1 MNTIKRQIAIIILCF
16 IFALIAFVVGLWIF
30 GLWHNEW
37 SGYNAGAKM
46 AISDGLCNI
55 AVMPILGNIIPYAG
69 ADNDGSGNEMS
80 PSINPDDFLEIVSM
94 AERDKDILGF
104 FLRID
109 SGGGSPV
116 ASETIANAVK
126 NISLPTVALI
136 REIGASGAYLI
147 ATGADGIIASPFSD
161 IGSIGMTMSYLEN
174 TEKNAKNGLRYV
186 SLASARFKDYGS
198 PDKPLTF
205 AERSLLERDL
215 KIYHDHFVKMVS
227 KNRNL
232 PIEQVAKIA
241 DGSSMP
247 GALALENKLIDF
259 LGDQETARDWFAE
272 KLEISSKEVIFCE

>member
-1 MNTIKRQIAIIILCF
+1 MTTMKQEIKIIALRVVV
-16 IFALIAFVVGLWIF
+16 ALIAFYVGLWIF
-30 GLWHNEW
+30 GLWHNRW
-37 SGYNAGAKM
+37 SGYNASLT
-46 AISDGLCNI
+46 ISDGECNI
-55 AVMPILGNIIPYAG
+55 AVIPIMGDIIPYAG
-69 ADNDGSGNEMS
+69 ADQDGNWSEMPPSTNADDVLATLYKAENET
-80 PSINPDDFLEIVSM
+80 N
-94 AERDKDILGF
+94 ILGIF
-104 FLRID
+104 VRID
-109 SGGGSPV
+109 SSGGSAV
-116 ASETIANAVK
+116 ASEI
-126 NISLPTVALI
+126 ISNGFKRSLLPVATFI
-136 REIGASGAYLI
+136 REGANSGAYLA
-147 ATGADGIIASPFSD
+147 ATGANTIIASSFSE
-161 IGSIGMTMSYLEN
+161 IGSIGVNMSYLDK
-174 TEKNAKNGLRYV
+174 TAKNAKDGLQYIQ
-186 SLASARFKDYGS
+186 LTSARFKDYGD